1 MRRRATGADGIDRC
15 KESDGVAIQNMAWQW
30 GWALDGATTSLQV
43 NFSPQLAVALCSL
56 SQADGEGLC
65 AGGVTQYR
73 TRAQANGP
81 DTDHNFGIHGSSYWL
96 APVAFDHHMTSVS
109 AELDVGGDQ
118 QGTMTLMV
126 WLWK

>member
-1 MRRRATGADGIDRC
+1 
-15 KESDGVAIQNMAWQW
+15 MAWHW
-30 GWALDGATTSLQV
+30 NWAVDNASASMQV
-43 NFSPQLAVALCSL
+43 NFSRQLAVAMCTL

-73 TRAQANGP
+73 TRAAVNGP
-81 DTDHNFGIHGSSYWL
+81 DTDHNFGIHGGTYWL
-96 APVAFDHHMTSVS
+96 PPMAFDPHMTSVS

-126 WLWK
+126 WLWT